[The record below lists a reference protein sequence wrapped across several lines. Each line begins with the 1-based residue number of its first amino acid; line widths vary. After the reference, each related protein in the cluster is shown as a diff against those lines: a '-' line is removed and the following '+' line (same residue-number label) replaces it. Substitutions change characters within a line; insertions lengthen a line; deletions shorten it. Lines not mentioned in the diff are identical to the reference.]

1 MKKISIKS
9 HLAAYR
15 IYEKRRT
22 TINHAF
28 ASALAPY
35 DTYDEERI
43 DEALTFLGQDP
54 NGDKLLCVFCQSSA
68 ETWDHLI
75 GLVKKGALRGLGHQ
89 LGNLVPCCKRCNSEK
104 GGKDPLQF
112 IETST
117 RIAGERTRLTH
128 LIKNYMHSYA
138 KPINLEQLE
147 ANLPDDWSRFQK
159 IKKEIF
165 VLMNEADQIAENLR
179 KKVVLSDGRK

>member
-1 MKKISIKS
+1 MKKESIKS

-15 IYEKRRT
+15 IYNKRRT

-35 DTYDEERI
+35 DLYDEERI
-43 DEALTFLGQDP
+43 DEALTLLGQDP
-54 NGDKLLCVFCQSSA
+54 NGGKLLCVFCQSNA
-68 ETWDHLI
+68 ETWDHLE
-75 GLVKKGALRGLGHQ
+75 GLVKQGALRGLGHQ

-117 RIAGERTRLTH
+117 RIAGDRTRLTN
-128 LIKNYMHSYA
+128 LIRNYMHSYA
-138 KPINLEQLE
+138 KPINLGQLE
-147 ANLPDDWSRFQK
+147 KKLPEDWNRFEK

-165 VLMNEADQIAENLR
+165 MLMNEADQIAERLR
-179 KKVVLSDGRK
+179 NKVVMADGG